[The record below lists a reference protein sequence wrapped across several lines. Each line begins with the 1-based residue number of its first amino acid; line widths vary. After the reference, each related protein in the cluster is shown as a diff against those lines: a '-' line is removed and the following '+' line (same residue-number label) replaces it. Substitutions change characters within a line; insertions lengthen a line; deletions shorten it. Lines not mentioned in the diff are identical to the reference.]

1 MRPAAAPV
9 ALLGALL
16 MTLVSSCAPFGLG
29 EGPQQVLDAFT
40 QSVAKGKVPDA
51 LFVGQDAAAYDRVVS
66 GMTADPIVSWADAT
80 TKDDRASATL
90 TWHWTVSGSTWVYRS
105 TAKMV
110 KVAGKGE
117 SNQWQIEYQPSLV
130 EPSLQAGE
138 RLVEQSVQPPRADI
152 LGADDAPIVSERPVV
167 RVGLDKTRLPADN
180 PLILARV
187 ATKLARTVDIDVN
200 DYVELAKKMGPNAF
214 VPAIVYRKAEVPP
227 EVTALAAQT
236 PAVLT
241 IADQL
246 SLASSK
252 EFAAPLLG
260 SVGAATAELVQ
271 NSGGRIA
278 PGDLTGT
285 SGLQLRYD
293 EQLAGTDGTTVLA
306 KSKSGQRVLFSIDP
320 VVGQPLRTT
329 LDPKLQQEADQ
340 LLSRVG
346 PPSAMVAIKPS
357 TGALLAV
364 ANGPGTDGQNIA
376 TYGRYAPGS
385 TFKMVTALALLRA
398 GFEPSSRVH
407 CDESISVDGKEFANY
422 PDYPASALGA
432 ITLTEAIAH
441 SCNTAMISA
450 GDKLSKGA
458 LAQAAASL
466 GFGVDHDLGFP
477 AYFGEVPKPQSQTQ
491 AAADLIGQGQISAS
505 PMAIAVVMASII
517 KGHTVVP
524 QLIEDQ
530 TPVKDPSAGPTK
542 ALTES
547 AQLSQMLRAV
557 VTQGSGAGLRGLPG
571 PEVIAKTGTAQYGDH
586 APYPTHASM
595 VAGQGDL
602 AVAVFVGTG
611 ESGSQTAGPLLKRFL
626 TTAHNQVSG

>member
-1 MRPAAAPV
+1 M
-9 ALLGALL
+9 
-16 MTLVSSCAPFGLG
+16 
-29 EGPQQVLDAFT
+29 
-40 QSVAKGKVPDA
+40 
-51 LFVGQDAAAYDRVVS
+51 
-66 GMTADPIVSWADAT
+66 
-80 TKDDRASATL
+80 
-90 TWHWTVSGSTWVYRS
+90 
-105 TAKMV
+105 
-110 KVAGKGE
+110 
-117 SNQWQIEYQPSLV
+117 
-130 EPSLQAGE
+130 
-138 RLVEQSVQPPRADI
+138 
-152 LGADDAPIVSERPVV
+152 
-167 RVGLDKTRLPADN
+167 
-180 PLILARV
+180 
-187 ATKLARTVDIDVN
+187 
-200 DYVELAKKMGPNAF
+200 
-214 VPAIVYRKAEVPP
+214 
-227 EVTALAAQT
+227 
-236 PAVLT
+236 
-241 IADQL
+241 
-246 SLASSK
+246 
-252 EFAAPLLG
+252 
-260 SVGAATAELVQ
+260 
-271 NSGGRIA
+271 
-278 PGDLTGT
+278 
-285 SGLQLRYD
+285 
-293 EQLAGTDGTTVLA
+293 
-306 KSKSGQRVLFSIDP
+306 
-320 VVGQPLRTT
+320 
-329 LDPKLQQEADQ
+329 
-340 LLSRVG
+340 
-346 PPSAMVAIKPS
+346 
-357 TGALLAV
+357 
-364 ANGPGTDGQNIA
+364 
-376 TYGRYAPGS
+376 
-385 TFKMVTALALLRA
+385 
-398 GFEPSSRVH
+398 
-407 CDESISVDGKEFANY
+407 SISVDGKEFANY

-586 APYPTHASM
+586 APYPTHAWM